1 MLLKFNTL
9 VCVLLF
15 FINFGCSSS
24 DPVLPGARETLDGS
38 VAKEKE
44 DRFIID
50 GLPALNL
57 PPEKLNA
64 EWTHRGGNAQ
74 HNPGHPLLGEKLE
87 LIWKAPIGQGN
98 TRRHQIA
105 SSPVVEAG
113 RIFTLDSRSLITALD
128 VDGRIIWQ
136 KDVGD
141 KFEGRDDASGGG
153 LAVKDGQLFVTTGF
167 GTVQSLSSET
177 GDILWSQDLASYGG
191 ASPTVFEDL
200 LYISARSGSA
210 WAIETK
216 TGRIKWQVSGPSSR
230 SSFVGGPG
238 AAVNDK
244 YALFPFGS
252 GDVFAVFRKGGLPSW
267 NSVLSGARLGRSAGY
282 VQDVTGQPVIDSEL
296 VYLSNSAGRM
306 AALDLKTG
314 QRKWTSN
321 QGSQGDI
328 LTAGESVFFVSDEN
342 KLIRISKLD
351 GGISWSNQLPH
362 FTKKSLKRRTDIFVH
377 YGPILAGG
385 RLILASSDGIL
396 REFDPVDGTLVS
408 SSRLSYGAASSPVVV
423 KETLYLLNTDGA
435 LLAFR

>member
-1 MLLKFNTL
+1 MKFNTL

-351 GGISWSNQLPH
+351 GGIIWSNQLPH

>member
-1 MLLKFNTL
+1 LKFNTL

-267 NSVLSGARLGRSAGY
+267 NSVLSGVRLGRSAGY

>member
-1 MLLKFNTL
+1 MKFNTL

-328 LTAGESVFFVSDEN
+328 LTSGQSVFFVSDEN
-342 KLIRISKLD
+342 KLIRVSKLD
-351 GGISWSNQLPH
+351 GSIIWSNQLPH
-362 FTKKSLKRRTDIFVH
+362 FTKKSLKRRTDIFAH

-385 RLILASSDGIL
+385 RLILASSDRIM
-396 REFDPVDGTLVS
+396 REFDPADGTLIS
-408 SSRLSYGAASSPVVV
+408 SSRLSYGAASSPIVV
-423 KETLYLLNTDGA
+423 KETLYLLTLDGA

>member
-1 MLLKFNTL
+1 MKFNTL

-342 KLIRISKLD
+342 KLIRKSKLD
-351 GGISWSNQLPH
+351 GGIIWSNQLPH

-385 RLILASSDGIL
+385 RLILASSDRIL

>member
-1 MLLKFNTL
+1 LKFNIF
-9 VCVLLF
+9 VCLLF
-15 FINFGCSSS
+15 FSLNFGCSNS
-24 DPVLPGARETLDGS
+24 DSVLPGAREMLDGS
-38 VAKEKE
+38 AAKAKEN
-44 DRFIID
+44 RFIID
-50 GLPALNL
+50 SLPALNL
-57 PPEKLNA
+57 PPAKLNA
-64 EWTHRGGNAQ
+64 KWTHRGGNAQ
-74 HNPGHPLLGEKLE
+74 HNFGHPLLGDKLE
-87 LIWKAPIGQGN
+87 LIWKASIGKGN
-98 TRRHQIA
+98 SRRHQIA
-105 SSPVVEAG
+105 SSPVSEAS
-113 RIFTLDSRSLITALD
+113 RIFTLDSRSLVTALD
-128 VDGRIIWQ
+128 IDGTIIWQ
-136 KDVGD
+136 RDVGD

-177 GDILWSQDLASYGG
+177 GDIFWTQDLASYGG
-191 ASPTVFEDL
+191 ASPTIFGNL

-216 TGRIKWQVSGPSSR
+216 TGRIRWQVAGPSSR
-230 SSFVGGPG
+230 SSLVGGPG

-282 VQDVTGQPVIDSEL
+282 IQDITGQPVIDSGL

-328 LTAGESVFFVSDEN
+328 LTAGQSVFFVSDEN
-342 KLIRISKLD
+342 KLIRASKLD
-351 GGISWSNQLPH
+351 GSIIWSNQLPH

-385 RLILASSDGIL
+385 RLILVSSDRIL
-396 REFDPVDGTLVS
+396 REFDPANGTLIS
-408 SSRLSYGAASSPVVV
+408 SSSLPHGAASSPIVVE
-423 KETLYLLNTDGA
+423 ETLYLLTLDGA